1 MMVNMFHLKIK
12 IMKYLKI
19 QRRLKSV
26 LSGEEIWLMDDG
38 KSAWVNGEMKNYKM
52 ENGVLKIF

>member
-1 MMVNMFHLKIK
+1 MFHLKIK